1 MAADLVTLLERLVDG
16 DDDDLM
22 RGKRWGEDK
31 TVVIGVAH
39 NERTHQTGRDAPRGS
54 PYELLLAVLV
64 GEGDVEGLGEVL
76 PQEVRRTALQRL
88 TILHQCLDGVGLY
101 GTGEALVGA
110 FHTDM
115 HGDSEEVAGEVGVDI
130 DHAYCFFFGL
140 LTGSVGGVTFLPEE
154 LSGAQE
160 EARAHLPAYDVR
172 PLVAEDR
179 QVTVGLD
186 PALVRIPDNGL
197 GGRAHDELF
206 LELGLRVD
214 DDAPVRAGLQAVV
227 GDDGTLLSEALD
239 VVGLLAEEALRDE
252 EGEVCVVVTRFLKH
266 VIELALHA
274 LPDSVAV
281 GLDDHTAAHGGA
293 LS

>member
-1 MAADLVTLLERLVDG
+1 
-16 DDDDLM
+16 M
-22 RGKRWGEDK
+22 RC
-31 TVVIGVAH
+31 
-39 NERTHQTGRDAPRGS
+39 
-54 PYELLLAVLV
+54 
-64 GEGDVEGLGEVL
+64 
-76 PQEVRRTALQRL
+76 TALQRL
-88 TILHQCLDGVGLY
+88 AILHQCLDGVGLY

-110 FHTDM
+110 LHTDM

-160 EARAHLPAYDVR
+160 EAGAHLPAYDVR

-206 LELGLRVD
+206 LELSLRVD

-227 GDDGTLLSEALD
+227 GDDGALLSKALD

-281 GLDDHTAAHGGA
+281 GLDDHTAAYGGA